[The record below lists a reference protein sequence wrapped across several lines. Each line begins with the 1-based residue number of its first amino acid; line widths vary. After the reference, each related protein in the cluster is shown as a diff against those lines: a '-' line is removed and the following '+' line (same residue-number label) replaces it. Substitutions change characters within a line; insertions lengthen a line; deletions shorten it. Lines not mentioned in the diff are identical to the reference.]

1 MPKILNLKV
10 LGLAAVLA
18 LFAILQWYKLAHL
31 APNPENIWDNVYLW
45 DWARHL
51 SQGKVGTFVD
61 SSHHLMRWGDWT
73 IPTVFIW
80 LTSDSVL
87 TYFLSTIIPSSIGLL
102 IFTYLAHRYI
112 GFTAALVFVVFCF
125 FDALLFRA
133 TFQLLPSGQGLLPI
147 ALLAWLALFLNSND
161 RALNKDGVAGSIE
174 MGVVWVVVATGL
186 LFWVY
191 GSKETHLAFA
201 PGFLWVVYQR
211 YSFKPVLQISLLFA
225 LLYVLETL
233 AFIVISPTF
242 PWLGRVYSLLNDGQH
257 ITIMLENAHYVAE
270 QTRYFDSGITM
281 RWARTS
287 GMTPLIVFAGFLLAV
302 FVFIEEQVDQRV
314 SKDLRNVNYVF
325 AVLFFSF
332 IFFSTFFVIS
342 VNPIRLGHGLVPR
355 YATLGLPF
363 AYMLILG
370 YGAQKVSGQP
380 KRYAIALLAIVP
392 FFLAPAIDRVKK
404 YPDVSITQISRNY
417 DGLGNK
423 LADHD
428 CVRARGRS
436 ILMNELDLVP
446 LKFRDQRWA
455 NMITNDT
462 LLTQENGWFV
472 VKSAPNYECQSMY
485 TIGRTATARY

>member
-1 MPKILNLKV
+1 MQKLLNLKV
-10 LGLAAVLA
+10 LGFIAVLA
-18 LFAILQWYKLAHL
+18 LFAVSQWYKLAYM
-31 APNPENIWDNVYLW
+31 APNPENIWDNAYLW

-87 TYFLSTIIPSSIGLL
+87 TYFLSTAIPSILGMMV
-102 IFTYLAHRYI
+102 FTCLAYRYV
-112 GFTAALVFVVFCF
+112 GFTAAAVFVVLCF

-133 TFQLLPSGQGLLPI
+133 TFQLLPSGHGLLPI
-147 ALLAWLALFLNSND
+147 AVLSALALWLNQKQD
-161 RALNKDGVAGSIE
+161 MELI
-174 MGVVWVVVATGL
+174 WVVVATGV
-186 LFWVY
+186 LFWLY

-201 PGFLWVVYQR
+201 PGFLWIIYQR
-211 YSFKPVLQISLLFA
+211 FSFKPVLQISALFA
-225 LLYVLETL
+225 ALYVLETI

-242 PWLGRVYSLLNDGQH
+242 PWLGRVYSLLDGGQH

-287 GMTPLIVFAGFLLAV
+287 GMTPLVIFVAFLLT
-302 FVFIEEQVDQRV
+302 VFIFSDDKSAQEGRATEE
-314 SKDLRNVNYVF
+314 LRNFNYVF

-332 IFFSTFFVIS
+332 IVFSTFFVIS
-342 VNPIRLGHGLVPR
+342 INPIRLGHGLVPR

-363 AYMLILG
+363 AYLLVIG
-370 YGAQKVSGQP
+370 YGAFKVQGKA
-380 KRYAIALLAIVP
+380 KRHAVALLAIIP
-392 FFLAPAIDRVKK
+392 FFVAPSIDRYKK
-404 YPDVSITQISRNY
+404 YPEASITQISRNY
-417 DGLGNK
+417 DGFAASLI
-423 LADHD
+423 DYE

-436 ILMNELDLVP
+436 ILSNELDFVP
-446 LKFRDQRWA
+446 VKYRDARLDKL
-455 NMITNDT
+455 ITDDT
-462 LLTQENGWFV
+462 LMVKEEGWFV
-472 VKSAPNYECQSMY
+472 VKSTPDSECQSMY